1 VTHCITAS
9 IAHAQLPWHR
19 QLHEMVESFALRQLP
34 PQPVAVSGVS
44 SLLSSLLSS
53 IEDAISAQRLLS
65 AHRTLPADADAIGAP
80 VSEEQANISTNPTTT
95 NTPGNSTTSSKS
107 PRERRRG
114 DKKATAI
121 DLAEAAR
128 AKEAA
133 SMLATRAAV
142 MSSVSA
148 ECLQSLSVEVATTIV
163 CATSSFVGRGS
174 CGASKAAPHDTR
186 PT

>member
-65 AHRTLPADADAIGAP
+65 AHRNPPADADAIGAP
-80 VSEEQANISTNPTTT
+80 VSEEQAPTSNILTNPTTT
-95 NTPGNSTTSSKS
+95 NTPENPTTSSKS

-114 DKKATAI
+114 DKKAAAV

-148 ECLQSLSVEVATTIV
+148 ECLQSLSVEVV
-163 CATSSFVGRGS
+163 CATSSCVGRGS